1 MHQVVLTYD
10 KPLIRHAV
18 RAFWWR
24 VVGFRFIA
32 AAALVSIALVI
43 SILRGDTSWRTG
55 VLATILAITIALI
68 VAIYVLHYRN
78 ALQKLTAMGK
88 PQATLSASES
98 SLTLSSGAGSATL
111 PWSAVTEI
119 WRFESCWLL
128 LFSKAQFVTVPLAD
142 MTAECADYIL
152 ARVQDAGGKVA

>member
-1 MHQVVLTYD
+1 
-10 KPLIRHAV
+10 
-18 RAFWWR
+18 
-24 VVGFRFIA
+24 
-32 AAALVSIALVI
+32 LVSIALVI

-55 VLATILAITIALI
+55 VLATILAVTIALI

-88 PQATLSASES
+88 PQAMLSASES